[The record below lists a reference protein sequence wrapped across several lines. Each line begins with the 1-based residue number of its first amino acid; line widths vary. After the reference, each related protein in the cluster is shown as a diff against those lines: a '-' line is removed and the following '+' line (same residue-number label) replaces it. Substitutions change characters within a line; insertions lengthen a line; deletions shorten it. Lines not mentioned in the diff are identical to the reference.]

1 MKKVYHEE
9 FGLGQL
15 IKSTAK
21 LDESGSIASGDVVF
35 DHGVEVDLPLFEIT
49 YSAKKARKGMDIG
62 KPGKQF
68 KKIAA
73 KAAAKYGSKAAG
85 GRVAGAILKK
95 LRKKQKKLR
104 KKQMKEDTGTTVQGT
119 ESSGKPAVTTSNPY
133 KKGHLPKQAKRG
145 ETYGEKAKTLD
156 EKLVGGQKN
165 IDKNKNGKIDSQDF
179 KMLRGEKKEM
189 PCEDVNMTPAAAD
202 LRMPVVENT
211 IRSIM
216 SNSRN
221 LRKEAKLAEFKSR
234 S

>member
-1 MKKVYHEE
+1 MNKVYHEE

-35 DHGVEVDLPLFEIT
+35 DHGVEVDLPLFEVT

-95 LRKKQKKLR
+95 LRKKQ
-104 KKQMKEDTGTTVQGT
+104 MKEDTGTMVQGT
-119 ESSGKPAVTTSNPY
+119 ESSGKPAVTTPNPY
-133 KKGHLPKQAKRG
+133 KKGHLPKQAKQG
-145 ETYGEKAKTLD
+145 ETYGEEAEALD

-221 LRKEAKLAEFKSR
+221 LRQEAKLAEFKSR